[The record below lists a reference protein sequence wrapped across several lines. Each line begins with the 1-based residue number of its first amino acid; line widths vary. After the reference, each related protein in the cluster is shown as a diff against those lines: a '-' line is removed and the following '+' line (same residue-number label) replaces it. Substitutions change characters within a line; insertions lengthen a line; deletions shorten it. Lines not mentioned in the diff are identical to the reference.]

1 MSLAGTSAITELWA
15 KCKEWFGRSISSS
28 STATTVSMQLKNN
41 AGNNLGSA
49 ATISTATTTAAGVMS
64 ADDKTKLNGI
74 AEGANNY
81 THPTYTSA
89 TSGLYKVAVDGT
101 GHVSGTTS
109 VVKADITALGIP
121 GTDTNTHYTALLK
134 AGASTGTGNAAQSDP
149 YVKTVEN
156 SAVSGYIQLK
166 AGDNMSV
173 SSDTSGVVTFTATDT
188 NTDTK
193 VTSVNNHYAPSRNSA
208 SDLTPSGASGTAGA
222 TVQVVT
228 GIQRDAK
235 GHVTGIVSGAATD
248 TTYSDATTSV
258 HGLMSATDK
267 NKLNGIATG
276 AEVNQNAF
284 SNIAVGDNTISAD
297 GKTDTFEL
305 KAGSNVTLEADVA
318 NDKVTINATDTTY
331 SDATTST
338 AGLMSASDKTKL
350 NGIATGAEV
359 NVQSDWNQTT
369 TTADDYI
376 KNKPTLGTA
385 AAKDAG
391 NASGNVP
398 LVGTSLGTTANK
410 IVVTDSSGAL
420 KPSSYTVGAA
430 SAKAVDTS
438 ISAGST
444 STNLP
449 TTSAV
454 VSYVASQV
462 SGATAF
468 QGIADSNTD
477 ISGAAPFVA
486 GYYWVI
492 GTAGTYVGQTCEVGD
507 MVFCTTS
514 ATTYSASNFTVV
526 QNNIVEMTAA
536 EVDAICV

>member
-15 KCKEWFGRSISSS
+15 KAKEWFGRSITTST
-28 STATTVSMQLKNN
+28 TATTISVQLKNN
-41 AGNNLGSA
+41 AGDNLGSA
-49 ATISTATTTAAGVMS
+49 ASIGSATTTAAGAMS

-81 THPTYTSA
+81 THPTYTSKS
-89 TSGLYKVAVDGT
+89 SGLYKVTVDST
-101 GHVSGTTS
+101 GHVSDATA
-109 VVKADITALGIP
+109 VVKADITGLGIP
-121 GTDTNTHYTALLK
+121 GTDTDTHYTAVPK
-134 AGASTGTGNAAQSDP
+134 VGASTGTGNDAQSDP
-149 YVKTVEN
+149 YVKIIEN
-156 SAVSGYIQLK
+156 SAVSGSVQLK
-166 AGDNMSV
+166 AGSNMTIT
-173 SSDTSGVVTFTATDT
+173 SDTDGGVTFASTD
-188 NTDTK
+188 TDTK
-193 VTSVNNHYAPSRNSA
+193 VTAVGNHYTPSRNSS
-208 SDLTPSGASGTAGA
+208 SDLNASGATGTSGS

-248 TTYSDATTSV
+248 TTYSNATTS
-258 HGLMSATDK
+258 A
-267 NKLNGIATG
+267 
-276 AEVNQNAF
+276 
-284 SNIAVGDNTISAD
+284 
-297 GKTDTFEL
+297 
-305 KAGSNVTLEADVA
+305 
-318 NDKVTINATDTTY
+318 
-331 SDATTST
+331 
-338 AGLMSASDKTKL
+338 AGLMSSTDKTKL
-350 NGIATGAEV
+350 NGIAEGAEV
-359 NVQSDWNQTT
+359 NVQSDWSQTT

-376 KNKPTLGTA
+376 KNKPTLGSA

-391 NASGNVP
+391 AAAGNVP
-398 LVGTSLGTTANK
+398 LVGTALGTTANK
-410 IVVTDSSGAL
+410 IVVTNSSGAL
-420 KPSSYTVGAA
+420 APSSYTIGAA

-438 ISAGST
+438 ISSGTT

-449 TTSAV
+449 TSAAV
-454 VSYVASQV
+454 ATFVASQV

-514 ATTYSASNFTVV
+514 ASTYSASNFSVV

-536 EVDAICV
+536 EIDAICV